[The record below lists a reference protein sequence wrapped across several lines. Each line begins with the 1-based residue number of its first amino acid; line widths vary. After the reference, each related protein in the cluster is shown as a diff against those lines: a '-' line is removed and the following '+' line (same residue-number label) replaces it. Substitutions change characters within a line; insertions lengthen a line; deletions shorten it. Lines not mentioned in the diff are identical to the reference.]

1 MENKNRNLFLY
12 LKYQANSILSV
23 SLRSA
28 SIYIFT
34 DLFKFN
40 YSLIFWLSF
49 FLVSINSFFIQ
60 KKFVFKSENPRSF
73 SRFLLVAVS
82 LGILEYIFSTLL
94 LDKFQLNVIAF
105 LIVGLGIYI
114 LRFTLNRYYVF
125 RMSSKNE
132 NYN

>member
-105 LIVGLGIYI
+105 LIVGIGIYI
-114 LRFTLNRYYVF
+114 IRFTLNRYYVF
-125 RMSSKNE
+125 RMSNKNE
-132 NYN
+132 NNK

>member
-1 MENKNRNLFLY
+1 MENKNKNLFLY
-12 LKYQANSILSV
+12 IKYQANSVLSV

-34 DLFKFN
+34 DLLSFS
-40 YSLIFWLSF
+40 YTLIFWLSF
-49 FLVSINSFFIQ
+49 LLVSINSFLIQ

-73 SRFLLVAVS
+73 SRFLLVAIS
-82 LGILEYIFSTLL
+82 LGILEYILSTLL
-94 LDKFQLNVIAF
+94 LDTFKLNVIAF

-125 RMSSKNE
+125 RMSDKNE
-132 NYN
+132 NYK

>member
-34 DLFKFN
+34 DLLKFN

-105 LIVGLGIYI
+105 LIVGFGIYI
-114 LRFTLNRYYVF
+114 IRFTLNRYYVF
-125 RMSSKNE
+125 RMSNKNE
-132 NYN
+132 NYK

>member
-34 DLFKFN
+34 D
-40 YSLIFWLSF
+40 
-49 FLVSINSFFIQ
+49 
-60 KKFVFKSENPRSF
+60 SF

-105 LIVGLGIYI
+105 LIVGFGIYI
-114 LRFTLNRYYVF
+114 IRFTLNRYYVF
-125 RMSSKNE
+125 RMSNKNE
-132 NYN
+132 NYK

>member
-105 LIVGLGIYI
+105 LIVGFGIYI
-114 LRFTLNRYYVF
+114 IRFTLNRYYVF
-125 RMSSKNE
+125 RMSNKNE
-132 NYN
+132 NYK

>member
-34 DLFKFN
+34 DLLKFN

-82 LGILEYIFSTLL
+82 LGILEYIFSSLL

-105 LIVGLGIYI
+105 LIVGFGIYI
-114 LRFTLNRYYVF
+114 IRFALNRYYVF
-125 RMSSKNE
+125 RMSNKNE
-132 NYN
+132 NHK

>member
-82 LGILEYIFSTLL
+82 LGILEYIFSSLL

-105 LIVGLGIYI
+105 LIVGFGIYI
-114 LRFTLNRYYVF
+114 IRFTLNRYYVF
-125 RMSSKNE
+125 RMSNKNE
-132 NYN
+132 NYK

>member
-1 MENKNRNLFLY
+1 MANKNRNLFLY

-34 DLFKFN
+34 DLFEFN

-49 FLVSINSFFIQ
+49 FLVSLNSFFIQ

-73 SRFLLVAVS
+73 PRFLLVAVS
-82 LGILEYIFSTLL
+82 LGILEYIFSSLL

-105 LIVGLGIYI
+105 LIVGFGIYI
-114 LRFTLNRYYVF
+114 IRFALNRYYVF
-125 RMSSKNE
+125 RMSNKNE
-132 NYN
+132 NHK

>member
-1 MENKNRNLFLY
+1 MENKNKNLFLY
-12 LKYQANSILSV
+12 VKYQANSLLSV

-34 DLFKFN
+34 DLFSFS
-40 YSLIFWLSF
+40 YTLIFWLSF

-73 SRFLLVAVS
+73 SRFLLVAML
-82 LGILEYIFSTLL
+82 LGTLEYIFSTLL
-94 LDKFQLNVIAF
+94 LDTFQLNVIAF

-125 RMSSKNE
+125 RMSN
-132 NYN
+132 